1 MSVSPTTLC
10 TISVLADLTSGAAK
24 EGKPDAHQLW
34 LGSVSG
40 SPPEH
45 LIFAH
50 VESYDF
56 KVKVH
61 FWEPKKALHPLP
73 ESVAYITGGLS
84 FIADAQEP
92 GLEPELGLEIRATS
106 IRGCVRLS
114 LGLPFVS

>member
-50 VESYDF
+50 VKSYEF

-61 FWEPKKALHPLP
+61 F
-73 ESVAYITGGLS
+73 
-84 FIADAQEP
+84 
-92 GLEPELGLEIRATS
+92 
-106 IRGCVRLS
+106 
-114 LGLPFVS
+114 